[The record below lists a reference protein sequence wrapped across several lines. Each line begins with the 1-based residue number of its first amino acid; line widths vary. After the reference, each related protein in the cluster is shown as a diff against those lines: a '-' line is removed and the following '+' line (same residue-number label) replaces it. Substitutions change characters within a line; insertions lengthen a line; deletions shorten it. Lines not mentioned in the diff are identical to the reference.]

1 MVVSVHAGRES
12 VLDIGSG
19 DRPFFGGMAPRN
31 YRTMDIDRGQSADS
45 TRPFLCAK
53 LSNTFPG
60 VFYSY
65 LEKIHAVLNP
75 GGIPVVE
82 SVRFTI

>member
-1 MVVSVHAGRES
+1 MRE
-12 VLDIGSG
+12 
-19 DRPFFGGMAPRN
+19 
-31 YRTMDIDRGQSADS
+31 
-45 TRPFLCAK
+45 